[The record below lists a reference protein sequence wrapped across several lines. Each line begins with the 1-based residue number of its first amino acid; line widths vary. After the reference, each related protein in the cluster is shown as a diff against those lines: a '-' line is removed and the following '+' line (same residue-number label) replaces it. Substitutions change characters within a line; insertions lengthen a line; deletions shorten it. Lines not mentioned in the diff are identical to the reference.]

1 MKEQKKIVSDSRVV
15 LVTGGST
22 GIGRGIAEAFAK
34 RGERVVIVSRNE
46 ERLQAAARAL
56 GPGVSWEKADVS
68 DAEEVQSVVNKVVER
83 LGRIDVLVN
92 CAAPTTYGGR
102 ITTTT
107 PFEEAERLWDTELSV
122 GLKGAFLVTMAAA
135 SRLPRPGG
143 RIINVS
149 SIAAFTGGSRPGS
162 MAYAAAKAGIL
173 GLTLACA
180 RELSPQGITVNAVAP
195 GFIAETGL
203 TGKWPEERKREIIAQ
218 TPVGRAGEPKDVAG
232 AVLYL
237 ASPEAAFVTG
247 QVLNV
252 NGGWLFRS

>member
-1 MKEQKKIVSDSRVV
+1 MKEQKENVSDSRVV

-46 ERLQAAARAL
+46 ERLQAAARVL
-56 GPGVSWEKADVS
+56 GPSVSWEKADVS
-68 DAEEVQSVVNKVVER
+68 DAEDVRSMVNKVVER
-83 LGRIDVLVN
+83 FGRIDVLVN

-107 PFEEAERLWDTELSV
+107 PFEEAERLWDTELGV
-122 GLKGAFLVTMAAA
+122 GLKGAFLVMMAAA
-135 SRLPRPGG
+135 PRLPRPGG
-143 RIINVS
+143 RIISVS

-180 RELSPQGITVNAVAP
+180 RELSSQGITVNAVAP

-203 TGKWPEERKREIIAQ
+203 TGNWPEERKREIIAQ